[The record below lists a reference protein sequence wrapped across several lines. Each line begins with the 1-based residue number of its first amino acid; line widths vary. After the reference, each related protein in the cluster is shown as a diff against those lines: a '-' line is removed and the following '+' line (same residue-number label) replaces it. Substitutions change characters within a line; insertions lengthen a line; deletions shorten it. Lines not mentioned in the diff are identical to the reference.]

1 MNFIDAII
9 LGIVEGL
16 TEFLPVSSTGH
27 MILAGHVLGIEVQ
40 GFFSSFEIFI
50 QLGAIFAVVFLYW
63 RKIVQNKDLA
73 LKVLAAF
80 LPTAIIGLALYSF
93 VKKYLLNNTLVVV
106 ISLIVGGIALIVFEK
121 WKVGVTSSADT
132 TGASAQNSAKNP
144 AQKEIQNIEDIS
156 WTQAVKIGL
165 FQAGAII
172 PGVSRSAA
180 TIVGGEII
188 GISRSAIVEFS
199 FLLAIPTMFAATGL
213 DILKHGVKI
222 SGNEAGL
229 LLVGFVTAF
238 IVALIAV
245 KSFLSYIKTNTFTA
259 FGIYRIIIAIVFL
272 AFLY

>member
-9 LGIVEGL
+9 LGIVEGI

-27 MILAGHVLGIEVQ
+27 MILAGHVLGIEPST
-40 GFFSSFEIFI
+40 FFSSFEIFI

-63 RKIVQNKDLA
+63 RKILQNKDLA
-73 LKVLAAF
+73 FKVLAGF

-93 VKKYLLNNTLVVV
+93 VKQYLLNNVLVVI
-106 ISLIVGGIALIVFEK
+106 ISLAVGGIALIVFEK
-121 WKVGVTSSADT
+121 WKFLTVAHL
-132 TGASAQNSAKNP
+132 AMAQSEA
-144 AQKEIQNIEDIS
+144 QNIEDIS
-156 WTQAVKIGL
+156 WSQAFKIGL
-165 FQAGAII
+165 FQAIAII

-180 TIVGGEII
+180 TIIGGEVL

-213 DILKHGVKI
+213 DIVKHGVKI
-222 SGNEAGL
+222 SGNELAL
-229 LLVGFVTAF
+229 LAVGFITAF
-238 IVALIAV
+238 VVALIAI
-245 KSFLSYIKTNTFTA
+245 KSFLSYIKNNTFTA